1 MVANIASLKHWRFS
15 IDFERIAWA
24 IIDVEG
30 QSQNTLGR
38 EQLEELEA
46 IVTAVEQGAQDN
58 TVAGLAVMSGKDKS
72 FIAGA
77 DIKEFDNLTT
87 EDQVVEVVHTVTA
100 VFDRIEKL
108 PVPAVAAIHGFCLG
122 GGLEFA
128 LACHYRIADREEG
141 TRLGLPE
148 VKLGLIPGLN
158 GAARWLRQAG
168 PMNAMPPMLAGRLL
182 RPSQARAAGVVDQL
196 VPTHH
201 ELRWAARKAVLQNKK
216 SVRAGLLVSPLLAF
230 EATRAYFAKR
240 MRKETAEKVREE
252 HYPAPFRLID
262 LFEKHGGSYEALKR
276 EETRT
281 FAPLMVSGQSR
292 NLRRVFRLSEM
303 LKAEAPKQGYRPAR
317 AHVIGAGTMGAD
329 IAMVCVAEGMEVSLQ
344 DNSAEAVDRA
354 LARAKPFFK
363 KRLRTELEAS
373 KAMARLLPD
382 PEGAQIHRADVV
394 IEAIFENLEAK
405 QKLLAGVEPQLKP
418 GAVLATNTSSLPI
431 EQIATALKDPSLLI
445 GLHFFNPVASL
456 PLVEVVRGPQS
467 REEEV
472 RKGAG
477 FVTRIG
483 KFPLIVKSV
492 PGFLVNR
499 VLAPYMFEAMKRF
512 AEGESKEKI
521 DAAAEKFGMPMGP
534 IELVDVVGLDV
545 AQSVA
550 KVLNLPAPEDHPLMR
565 FVSQQKLGKK
575 SGEGFYKWV
584 DGKPQK
590 IEMVFNQAELEE
602 LGRELVNP
610 LIDECEK
617 ALAEGIVASADHVDA
632 GVIFG
637 TGFAPFRGGPLHYRE
652 SLKHAG
658 NTGHAE
664 AETAHATA

>member
-1 MVANIASLKHWRFS
+1 MVANVASLKHWRFQT
-15 IDFERIAWA
+15 DVEGIAWA
-24 IIDVEG
+24 VIDVKD

-38 EQLEELEA
+38 ETVEELEA
-46 IVTAVEQGAQDN
+46 IITAVEEGARDKRIR
-58 TVAGLAVMSGKDKS
+58 GAVFMSGKEKS
-72 FIAGA
+72 YIAGA

-87 EDQVVEVVHTVTA
+87 EEEVASVVGQVTA
-100 VFDRIEKL
+100 IFDRVERL
-108 PVPAVAAIHGFCLG
+108 SVPAVAAIHGFCLG

-128 LACHYRIADREEG
+128 LACHYRIADREDG

-158 GAARWLRQAG
+158 GVARWLRQSG
-168 PMNAMPPMLAGRLL
+168 PMNAMPNMLAGRMLT
-182 RPSQARAAGVVDQL
+182 PGQARAAGVVDQL

-201 ELRWAARKAVLQNKK
+201 ELRWAARKAVLQKRK
-216 SVRAGLLVSPLLAF
+216 STRAGTYLAPVMMI
-230 EATRAYFAKR
+230 EAARRYLANR

-262 LFEKHGGSYEALKR
+262 LFEKHGGSYERLKR

-281 FAPLMVSGQSR
+281 FAPLMISDQSR

-303 LKAEAPKQGYRPAR
+303 LKSEAPKNGFRPLR

-329 IAMVCVAEGMEVSLQ
+329 IAMVCVAQGMEVSLQ
-344 DNSAEAVDRA
+344 DSSVEAVDRA
-354 LARAKPFFK
+354 LARARPFFK
-363 KRLRTELEAS
+363 KRLRSDAEAA
-373 KAMARLLPD
+373 KAMARLIAD
-382 PEGAQIHRADVV
+382 PGGVQVHRADVV
-394 IEAIFENLEAK
+394 IEAIFENLDAK
-405 QKLLAGVEPQLKP
+405 QKLFASIEPRLKP

-431 EQIATALKDPSLLI
+431 EQIAAVLKDPGRLI
-445 GLHFFNPVASL
+445 GLHFFNPVPAL
-456 PLVEVVRGPQS
+456 PLVEVVHGPQS

-477 FVTRIG
+477 FVTKID

-499 VLAPYMFEAMKRF
+499 VLAPYMFEAMKRV
-512 AEGESKEKI
+512 AEGAPKEKI

-534 IELVDVVGLDV
+534 IELADVVGLDV
-545 AQSVA
+545 ALSVA
-550 KVLNLPAPEDHPLMR
+550 EVLNLPAPEDSPLTR
-565 FVSQQKLGKK
+565 LVQQRKLGKK

-584 DGKPQK
+584 SDKPQK
-590 IEMVFNQAELEE
+590 AAMDFDRAELAE

-610 LIDECEK
+610 LIDECER
-617 ALAEGIVASADHVDA
+617 ALTEGVAASADHVDA

-652 SLKHAG
+652 ELKKSGGERSSSL
-658 NTGHAE
+658 
-664 AETAHATA
+664 TAHAAE